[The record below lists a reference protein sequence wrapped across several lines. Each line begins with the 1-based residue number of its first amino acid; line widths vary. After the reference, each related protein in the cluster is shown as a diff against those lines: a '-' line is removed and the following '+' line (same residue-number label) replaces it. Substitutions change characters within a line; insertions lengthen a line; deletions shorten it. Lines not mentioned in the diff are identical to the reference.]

1 MTDEHCTIPSIALLW
16 IVAGV
21 EELQSHWDDSAMD
34 DSICAE
40 QFADDAVNAGNSADK
55 LADVAEAIV
64 ITESVRAVG
73 ADLPEQTVPLHV
85 QALYEQ

>member
-1 MTDEHCTIPSIALLW
+1 
-16 IVAGV
+16 
-21 EELQSHWDDSAMD
+21 MD

-40 QFADDAVNAGNSADK
+40 QPADDAVNAGNSADK
-55 LADVAEAIV
+55 LADVAEAV
-64 ITESVRAVG
+64 VSTVSVRAVG